1 MSRSARILVVE
12 DEASF
17 VEALSAGLRREG
29 FALDIA
35 RDGRE
40 ALDRFDACK
49 PDLVLLDVM
58 LPRLSGLDVC
68 REIRSRSDVPII
80 MVSAKGEEIDTV
92 VGLEVGADDY
102 VPKPYRLRELV
113 ARIRAVLRRSQ
124 AQAQA
129 EAEAEAS
136 DSTAPAVTEDRPVE
150 VGDVLIDPQG
160 HEVRIRGESVRLPL
174 KEFDLL
180 RVLISNAGRV
190 VTRDDLI
197 ERVWGMDYVGDTKT
211 LDAHIRRLRRKVE
224 IEPSN
229 PQRIVTV
236 RGVGYKYAEPPTAL
250 TQGGDA

>member
-1 MSRSARILVVE
+1 MTGSPRVLVVE
-12 DEASF
+12 DEPSF

-40 ALDRFDACK
+40 ALDRFKACT

-68 REIRSRSDVPII
+68 REIRSISDVPIV

-102 VPKPYRLRELV
+102 VPKPYRFRELV
-113 ARIRAVLRRSQ
+113 ARIRAALRRAQVQ
-124 AQAQA
+124 AAQ
-129 EAEAEAS
+129 S
-136 DSTAPAVTEDRPVE
+136 E
-150 VGDVLIDPQG
+150 VVKADTVGPLVIGDVSIDPHG
-160 HEVRIRGESVRLPL
+160 HEVSVRGETVRLPL

-180 RVLISNAGRV
+180 WALMASAGRV

-197 ERVWGMDYVGDTKT
+197 DQVWGTDYVGDTKT

-224 IEPSN
+224 VDPSS
-229 PQRIVTV
+229 PGRILTV
-236 RGVGYKYAEPPTAL
+236 RGVGYKYAGRADSLGAE
-250 TQGGDA
+250 GDG

>member
-1 MSRSARILVVE
+1 MSRSPRVLVVE

-40 ALDRFDACK
+40 ALDRFEACR
-49 PDLVLLDVM
+49 PDVVLLDVM
-58 LPRLSGLDVC
+58 LPRVSGLDVC

-102 VPKPYRLRELV
+102 VPKPYRFRELV
-113 ARIRAVLRRSQ
+113 ARIRAVLRR

-129 EAEAEAS
+129 EVPVVGPVAA
-136 DSTAPAVTEDRPVE
+136 AVERPVE

-160 HEVRIRGESVRLPL
+160 HEVRIRGEDARLPL

-180 RVLISNAGRV
+180 WALISNAGRV
-190 VTRDDLI
+190 VTRDDLMDQ
-197 ERVWGMDYVGDTKT
+197 VWGMDYVGDTKT

-236 RGVGYKYAEPPTAL
+236 RGVGYKYAERPTAPMR
-250 TQGGDA
+250 GGNA

>member
-1 MSRSARILVVE
+1 MSRSPRVLVVE

-29 FALDIA
+29 FAVDIA

-40 ALDRFDACK
+40 ALDRFEACR
-49 PDLVLLDVM
+49 PDVVLLDVM

-68 REIRSRSDVPII
+68 REIRSMSNVPII
-80 MVSAKGEEIDTV
+80 MVSAKGEEIDMV

-102 VPKPYRLRELV
+102 VPKPYRFRELV
-113 ARIRAVLRRSQ
+113 ARIRAVLRRAQVQ
-124 AQAQA
+124 AASA
-129 EAEAEAS
+129 EVVSA
-136 DSTAPAVTEDRPVE
+136 DTERLVE

-160 HEVRIRGESVRLPL
+160 HEVRVRGEIVRLPL

-180 RVLISNAGRV
+180 WVLISNAGRV
-190 VTRDDLI
+190 MTRDDLI
-197 ERVWGMDYVGDTKT
+197 DRVWGMDYVGDTKT

-236 RGVGYKYAEPPTAL
+236 RGVGYKYAEPATSA
-250 TQGGDA
+250 TGTGGG

>member
-1 MSRSARILVVE
+1 MSRSPRVLVVE

-40 ALDRFDACK
+40 ALDRFEACR
-49 PDLVLLDVM
+49 PDVVLLDVM

-102 VPKPYRLRELV
+102 VPKPYRFRELV
-113 ARIRAVLRRSQ
+113 ARIRAVLRR
-124 AQAQA
+124 AQTQA
-129 EAEAEAS
+129 EVPDVGPVAA
-136 DSTAPAVTEDRPVE
+136 AVERPVE

-160 HEVRIRGESVRLPL
+160 HEVRIRGEDARLPL

-180 RVLISNAGRV
+180 WVLISNAGRV
-190 VTRDDLI
+190 VTRDDLMDQ
-197 ERVWGMDYVGDTKT
+197 VWGMDYVGDTKT

-236 RGVGYKYAEPPTAL
+236 RGVGYKYAERPTAPMR
-250 TQGGDA
+250 GGNA